1 MVPIFAQ
8 RVLQF
13 TATQTGQLMLP
24 GALASAVA
32 MALLGKNAHR
42 LDPRWLI
49 SLGAVLMVAT
59 MMQLSAIGTG
69 TGEYSLYRPL
79 ISGYSGIQTPCFRT
93 AFPEPPHTP

>member
-32 MALLGKNAHR
+32 MA
-42 LDPRWLI
+42 
-49 SLGAVLMVAT
+49 
-59 MMQLSAIGTG
+59 
-69 TGEYSLYRPL
+69 
-79 ISGYSGIQTPCFRT
+79 
-93 AFPEPPHTP
+93 